1 MKKATLLAM
10 VLWVVSAW
18 AAEPCCSI
26 TSIDQAT
33 GRVTAVVKQTGRRFT
48 FEVKNAQTLAGLKVG
63 QGIYANLT
71 GKQVSLDGKSA
82 CCRIIA
88 IAEPAE
94 PVGSAASSATAQKKS
109 GEKIASTS
117 ADTTKGKAEE
127 TSSTAGATR
136 GRPESEAEEQAEAA
150 RPAPSEAQAATMQ
163 EGEDEDD
170 GEPPDPKPARAALVK
185 PKGVTGRA
193 GGKDTKKLS
202 EVPYA
207 DKILKEVM
215 RGLKDREIDVALIR
229 GEKYMI
235 NKCLGIKASTGTFAL
250 KLENPD
256 LRLDGSGV
264 KMTLNIPRI
273 AMHALK
279 VRIRPNTNL
288 MKNPCSFSKRHKVGG
303 TAKDVK
309 LVMRFDPVLD
319 MQQCQLG
326 GVGKP
331 EIKWRIGELNL
342 KPLQND
348 LDKIAKNMIEDALT
362 NASNFNLM
370 DRTTAAFNAAIGAE
384 CKK

>member
-10 VLWVVSAW
+10 VLWAVSAW
-18 AAEPCCSI
+18 AAEPCCGI
-26 TSIDQAT
+26 TSIDKTT
-33 GRVTAVVKQTGRRFT
+33 GRVTAVVKQTGRSFT
-48 FEVKNAQTLAGLKVG
+48 FEVKSAQTLAGLKVG
-63 QGIYANLT
+63 QGIYANLS

-88 IAEPAE
+88 IAEPGA
-94 PVGSAASSATAQKKS
+94 PVGSTASAATAQKKS
-109 GEKIASTS
+109 GEKSASTS
-117 ADTTKGKAEE
+117 ADTAKV
-127 TSSTAGATR
+127 
-136 GRPESEAEEQAEAA
+136 EAEEQAEAA

-170 GEPPDPKPARAALVK
+170 GEPPDPKPARAAFAK
-185 PKGVTGRA
+185 PKGVSGRA
-193 GGKDTKKLS
+193 SGKDTKKLS

-235 NKCLGIKASTGTFAL
+235 NKCLGIKASAGTFAL

-256 LRLDGSGV
+256 LRLDGGGV

-273 AMHALK
+273 ALHALK

-303 TAKDVK
+303 AAKDVK

-319 MQQCQLG
+319 MQRCQLG
-326 GVGKP
+326 GVGTP
-331 EIKWRIGELNL
+331 DIKWRIGELNL